1 MKTSIIMTSYNYEK
15 FIPQAI
21 ESVINQTVSE
31 WELIIVD
38 DGSKDNS
45 LNIIKQ
51 YCQKDSRIKLLT
63 HPNNRNKGLKVSLLL
78 GINAAQNEWLAFL
91 ESDDYWAPNYLE
103 EKIKMIGK
111 YPECAFIYNNV
122 ECFGDEKKVKM
133 LEPYFKKLLKIWGNR
148 EIKDIFDE
156 FVVKNIVP
164 TFSCVMCKKTELLKC
179 NTNPPAQPVLDYWLW
194 WQLAENSQFCF
205 IDKKLTFWRI
215 HSSSYLSKS
224 QKTFSHHIKRA
235 QFVRQI
241 SKILKRKPKLY
252 AKYITT
258 KTSVFS
264 LAMYILIY
272 IKKKAYRS
280 IQKLLKTC

>member
-1 MKTSIIMTSYNYEK
+1 MTSYNYEK

-21 ESVINQTVSE
+21 ESVISQTVSE

-45 LNIIKQ
+45 LSIIKQ
-51 YCQKDSRIKLLT
+51 YCEKDSRIKLLT
-63 HPNNRNKGLKVSLLL
+63 HPNNRNKGLKASLLL

-103 EKIKMIGK
+103 EKIKMVEK
-111 YPECAFIYNNV
+111 YPKCTFIYNNV
-122 ECFGDEKKVKM
+122 ECFGDEKRIKAFE
-133 LEPYFKKLLKIWGNR
+133 LYFEKLLKLWENC
-148 EIKDIFDE
+148 EIKDIFND
-156 FVVKNIVP
+156 FVYENFVP
-164 TFSCVMCKKTELLKC
+164 TFSCVMCQKNELLKC
-179 NTNPPAQPVLDYWLW
+179 NMDVPSPPVLDYWLW
-194 WQLAENSQFCF
+194 WQYAQNNEFCF
-205 IDKKLTFWRI
+205 INKKLTFWRM
-215 HSSSYLSKS
+215 HQSSYLSKS
-224 QKTFSHHIKRA
+224 LKTFRHHIKRA
-235 QFVRQI
+235 QFVSKI

-264 LAMYILIY
+264 LAIYILIY
-272 IKKKAYRS
+272 IKKKAYRC